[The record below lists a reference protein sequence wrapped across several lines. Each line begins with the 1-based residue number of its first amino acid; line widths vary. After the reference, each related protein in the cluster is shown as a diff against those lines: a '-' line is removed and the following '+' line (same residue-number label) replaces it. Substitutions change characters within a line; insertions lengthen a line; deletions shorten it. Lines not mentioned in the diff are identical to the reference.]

1 MMLRLVLNG
10 VLPCSAQLNAAF
22 AKRCGKDQY
31 APDITARGL
40 DSMRFSFASAS
51 LLVLAGLTTACG
63 GSGDSATPPAPA
75 TETPAAT
82 PAATPEAAP
91 EAAPAEAPSEETAA
105 TPAAAPAGE
114 AAAGEGSPEFA
125 GLPAPYNT
133 ADYARGRRTFKLCQS
148 CHTTAEGAGPLVGP
162 NLYGLFGREA
172 GSAPGFQYSQA
183 LQDADFIWTPDKVDH
198 WLENPQTFLKGNR
211 MTFAGVRKPED
222 RTAVIAYLMTETGYT
237 GE

>member
-1 MMLRLVLNG
+1 MSRRN
-10 VLPCSAQLNAAF
+10 
-22 AKRCGKDQY
+22 DQY
-31 APDITARGL
+31 AGWITVWGL
-40 DSMRFSFASAS
+40 VSMRLSFVSAS
-51 LLVLAGLTTACG
+51 LIVLAGVTTACG
-63 GSGDSATPPAPA
+63 GSGDSPASAAPA
-75 TETPAAT
+75 AET

-91 EAAPAEAPSEETAA
+91 PPPAAEAPAPAA
-105 TPAAAPAGE
+105 PAAAPVE
-114 AAAGEGSPEFA
+114 AAAEGEGSSEFA
-125 GLPAPYNT
+125 SLPAPYNT

>member
-1 MMLRLVLNG
+1 MRL
-10 VLPCSAQLNAAF
+10 
-22 AKRCGKDQY
+22 
-31 APDITARGL
+31 
-40 DSMRFSFASAS
+40 SFVSAS
-51 LLVLAGLTTACG
+51 LIVLAGVTTACG
-63 GSGDSATPPAPA
+63 GSGDSSAPA
-75 TETPAAT
+75 APAAET

-91 EAAPAEAPSEETAA
+91 PPPAPAAETPAPAA
-105 TPAAAPAGE
+105 PAAAPVE
-114 AAAGEGSPEFA
+114 AAAEGEGSSEFA
-125 GLPAPYNT
+125 SLPAPYNT

>member
-1 MMLRLVLNG
+1 MLFHLVLKG
-10 VLPCSAQLNAAF
+10 FLPLSAGLTGRF
-22 AKRCGKDQY
+22 ALSRRNDQY
-31 APDITARGL
+31 AGWITVWGL
-40 DSMRFSFASAS
+40 VSMRLSFVSAS
-51 LLVLAGLTTACG
+51 LIVLAGVTTACG
-63 GSGDSATPPAPA
+63 GSGDSSAPA
-75 TETPAAT
+75 APAAET

-91 EAAPAEAPSEETAA
+91 AAATSSADTPAPVEAASEEHHS
-105 TPAAAPAGE
+105 E
-114 AAAGEGSPEFA
+114 EHHSSEFA
-125 GLPAPYNT
+125 NLPAPYNT

-172 GSAPGFQYSQA
+172 GSAPGFEYSQA